1 VKVSLSFKEKSLMVM
16 LHKQSIETEM
26 QIFEDYYFKKKLIEK
41 LLPIDLLRLTKK
53 QMKTLVDT
61 CDFRNGFSDEKI
73 VKIGGNS
80 FGILLLLDGTFSVLS
95 KEGVKI
101 G

>member
-1 VKVSLSFKEKSLMVM
+1 
-16 LHKQSIETEM
+16 M

-53 QMKTLVDT
+53 QMKTLVDS
-61 CDFRNGFSDEKI
+61 CDFKTGFCDEKI
-73 VKIGGNS
+73 AKLGGNS
-80 FGILLLLDGTFSVLS
+80 FGIFLLLDGTFSVVS